1 MGNREQFW
9 RAHVDACGVS
19 GITQKAYCE
28 RNGITPKTFRIWRTR
43 LAGTACATTIE
54 GGPHGGEVRE
64 GAKEFFS
71 PFSDDPSDQAQLVD
85 LLTNPRFR
93 RTWTPEQR
101 QQIVIDALRSG
112 MSINRFA
119 RVSGLTPS
127 ALYHWKQELAA
138 RVLQGR
144 AVLPHDAPRHP
155 AAAPMFASVQVAPAP
170 SGKVV
175 HAPCNPVDAPA
186 RDTVEVVLANGRRV
200 RFHAQMDA
208 QTLHALL
215 SALESSP

>member
-1 MGNREQFW
+1 M
-9 RAHVDACGVS
+9 
-19 GITQKAYCE
+19 
-28 RNGITPKTFRIWRTR
+28 
-43 LAGTACATTIE
+43 
-54 GGPHGGEVRE
+54 
-64 GAKEFFS
+64 
-71 PFSDDPSDQAQLVD
+71 D

-101 QQIVIDALRSG
+101 QQIVIDALHSG

-127 ALYHWKQELAA
+127 ALYHWKHELAA

-170 SGKVV
+170 SGKAP
-175 HAPCNPVDAPA
+175 HAPCDPVDAPA
-186 RDTVEVVLANGRRV
+186 HDTVEVVLVNGRRV

-208 QTLHALL
+208 RTLHALL
-215 SALESSP
+215 SALECSP